1 MTTLADRAAAAA
13 GRTTSPPQDD
23 HDLGLP
29 TEFVEQFPAPLV
41 DPGIP
46 EPGADGPEQVPVHVA
61 WSRVMGSVNGIA
73 KSGWYGKPGATGSYQ
88 FRGVDA
94 ALNAFGPACRLH
106 GVLVLPV
113 HTEAAYRD
121 VKTSTGKNSR
131 ECTVT
136 VTYRIVGPVGDFLE
150 VQSVGESMDSA
161 DKGTAKA
168 LSTSLRSLLLLG
180 GLVPT
185 GDAEPDLTN
194 VERGNEAPARTPES
208 YRDEILNLETS
219 QGRLQQI
226 GYELGNLR
234 MLNRLVTNETG
245 GQETLDALGQRIY
258 KERAGGGA

>member
-1 MTTLADRAAAAA
+1 MNTIQERAAAAA
-13 GRTTSPPQDD
+13 GRTA
-23 HDLGLP
+23 
-29 TEFVEQFPAPLV
+29 EQRNDESAPADAPEYTPEKLS

-61 WSRVMGSVNGIA
+61 WSRVMGTVRGIA
-73 KSGWYGKPGATGSYQ
+73 KGAWYGRAGERGSYQ

-113 HTEAAYRD
+113 KTDAAYRD
-121 VKTSTGKNSR
+121 VKTSTGKSSR

-136 VTYRIVGPVGDFLE
+136 VTYRIVGPAGDFLE

-185 GDAEPDLTN
+185 DDPEPDSSY
-194 VERGNEAPARTPES
+194 VERGEAPVRPAVS
-208 YRDEILNLETS
+208 YVDEICDPRTS
-219 QGRLQQI
+219 AGRLRQI
-226 GYELGNLR
+226 HHELKTARQLGA
-234 MLNRLVTNETG
+234 LVTNETG
-245 GQETLDALGQRIY
+245 GEEAIGDLVVRLG
-258 KERAGGGA
+258 KERAAGGAE

>member
-1 MTTLADRAAAAA
+1 MTTLAERAAAAA
-13 GRTTSPPQDD
+13 GRTDTTTPEATPEPQYTHTPALLED
-23 HDLGLP
+23 H
-29 TEFVEQFPAPLV
+29 
-41 DPGIP
+41 GIP

-61 WSRVMGSVNGIA
+61 WSRVMGTVRGVSKGA
-73 KSGWYGKPGATGSYQ
+73 WYGKPGQTGSYQ

-113 HTEAAYRD
+113 KTEAAYRD

-136 VTYRIVGPVGDFLE
+136 VTYKVIGPTGDFIE

-168 LSTSLRSLLLLG
+168 LSTSLRSLLFLG

-185 GDAEPDLTN
+185 GDPDPDTSN
-194 VERGNEAPARTPES
+194 VERGEAPVRSAES
-208 YRDEILNLETS
+208 YLDEICNPSTS
-219 QGRLQQI
+219 AGRLRQI
-226 GYELGNLR
+226 HYELRQSRQLGA
-234 MLNRLVTNETG
+234 LVTNEVG
-245 GQETLDALGQRIY
+245 DEEAVGDMVVRIG
-258 KERAGGGA
+258 KERAAGGGA

>member
-1 MTTLADRAAAAA
+1 MTTLAERAAAKA
-13 GRTTSPPQDD
+13 GRYNDPTAQPDEEPLPASPE
-23 HDLGLP
+23 LP
-29 TEFVEQFPAPLV
+29 ELTEH
-41 DPGIP
+41 GIP
-46 EPGADGPEQVPVHVA
+46 EPGPEGPKVVPVYVA
-61 WSRVMGSVNGIA
+61 WSNVMGEINGIG
-73 KSGWYGKPGATGSYQ
+73 KGSWFGKPGQTGSYR

-113 HTEAAYRD
+113 KTEAAYRD

-136 VTYRIVGPVGDFLE
+136 VTYQIIGPAGDHIE

-185 GDAEPDLTN
+185 GDPEPDAEN
-194 VERGNEAPARTPES
+194 VERGEAPVRSVRDYLDEIFSPATAPARL
-208 YRDEILNLETS
+208 R
-219 QGRLQQI
+219 QI
-226 GYELGNLR
+226 RYELGQQQ
-234 MLNRLVTNETG
+234 RLSMRVQDETG
-245 GQETLDALGQRIY
+245 ETDELGKIIDRIG
-258 KERAGGGA
+258 KERAAGGAQ

>member
-1 MTTLADRAAAAA
+1 MTTLAERAAAAA
-13 GRTTSPPQDD
+13 GRAATDPAGSG
-23 HDLGLP
+23 HDQAA
-29 TEFVEQFPAPLV
+29 TPAYTPEPLA

-46 EPGADGPEQVPVHVA
+46 EPGPDGPENVPVWVA
-61 WSRVMGSVNGIA
+61 WSRVMGEVRGVA
-73 KSGWYGKPGATGSYQ
+73 KGAWYGKPDMNGSYR

-113 HTEAAYRD
+113 RTEAAYRD

-136 VTYRIVGPVGDFLE
+136 VTYRIIGPGGDHIE

-168 LSTSLRSLLLLG
+168 LSTALRSLLFLG

-185 GDAEPDLTN
+185 GDPDPDASN
-194 VERGNEAPARTPES
+194 VERGEAAVRPAAS
-208 YRDEILNLETS
+208 YVDEIADPKTS
-219 QGRLQQI
+219 AGRLRQIHFELRQSQQ
-226 GYELGNLR
+226 LGA
-234 MLNRLVTNETG
+234 LVTNETG
-245 GQETLDALGQRIY
+245 GEEPVGEMVVRLG
-258 KERAGGGA
+258 KERAGGAS

>member
-1 MTTLADRAAAAA
+1 MSTLAEVAAAAA
-13 GRTTSPPQDD
+13 GRADTASADT
-23 HDLGLP
+23 G
-29 TEFVEQFPAPLV
+29 TAYEPAPLT

-46 EPGADGPEQVPVHVA
+46 EPGPEEPEQIPVHVA
-61 WSRVMGSVNGIA
+61 WSRVMGTVRGVSKG
-73 KSGWYGKPGATGSYQ
+73 GWYGKPGERGSYQ

-113 HTEAAYRD
+113 RTEAAYRD

-136 VTYRIVGPVGDFLE
+136 VTYTIVGPVGDFIE

-168 LSTSLRSLLLLG
+168 LSTSLRSLLFLG

-185 GDAEPDLTN
+185 GDVEPDSVN
-194 VERGNEAPARTPES
+194 IERGEESVRSPES
-208 YRDEILNLETS
+208 YRDEQLDQNTTPRRLDQIRNELRGLGLLNS
-219 QGRLQQI
+219 KVQ
-226 GYELGNLR
+226 
-234 MLNRLVTNETG
+234 NETG
-245 GQETLDALGQRIY
+245 ELETLDSIGGRMYVARTD
-258 KERAGGGA
+258 GGA

>member
-1 MTTLADRAAAAA
+1 
-13 GRTTSPPQDD
+13 
-23 HDLGLP
+23 
-29 TEFVEQFPAPLV
+29 
-41 DPGIP
+41 
-46 EPGADGPEQVPVHVA
+46 
-61 WSRVMGSVNGIA
+61 MGTVRGIA
-73 KSGWYGKPGATGSYQ
+73 KNGWYGKPNQNGSYQ

-113 HTEAAYRD
+113 RTEAAYRD

-136 VTYRIVGPVGDFLE
+136 VTYRIVGPRGDFLE

-185 GDAEPDLTN
+185 SDADPDSTN
-194 VERGNEAPARTPES
+194 VERGEAPVRPAVSYVEEICDHRTS
-208 YRDEILNLETS
+208 A
-219 QGRLQQI
+219 GRL
-226 GYELGNLR
+226 
-234 MLNRLVTNETG
+234 
-245 GQETLDALGQRIY
+245 
-258 KERAGGGA
+258 

>member
-1 MTTLADRAAAAA
+1 MTTIAERAAAAA
-13 GRTTSPPQDD
+13 GRTDTGPA
-23 HDLGLP
+23 
-29 TEFVEQFPAPLV
+29 EQPGAESTYTPAPLA

-46 EPGADGPEQVPVHVA
+46 EPGPDGPEKVPVHIA
-61 WSRVMGSVNGIA
+61 WSRVMGEVRGIA
-73 KSGWYGKPGATGSYQ
+73 KGSTYGTGSTSYR

-113 HTEAAYRD
+113 KTDASYRD
-121 VKTSTGKNSR
+121 VKTSGGKPSR

-136 VTYRIVGPVGDFLE
+136 VTYRIIGPTGDHIE

-185 GDAEPDLTN
+185 NDTDPDASN
-194 VERGNEAPARTPES
+194 VERGEAPLRSLTS
-208 YRDEILNLETS
+208 YRDEVLEES
-219 QGRLQQI
+219 PSKARMAQMV
-226 GYELGNLR
+226 YELRQQQRAGG
-234 MLNRLVTNETG
+234 LVQNETG
-245 GQETLDALGQRIY
+245 DDEGIVALILRVGA
-258 KERAGGGA
+258 ERGFAGGAS

>member
-1 MTTLADRAAAAA
+1 MSNTIAERAAAAA
-13 GRTTSPPQDD
+13 GRTNSAATIPAATDDTSA
-23 HDLGLP
+23 
-29 TEFVEQFPAPLV
+29 VEPLA

-46 EPGADGPEQVPVHVA
+46 EPGPEGPEQVPVWTA
-61 WSRVMGSVNGIA
+61 WSAVMGTVRGIA
-73 KSGWYGKPGATGSYQ
+73 KNGWYGKPNQTGSYQ

-113 HTEAAYRD
+113 RTDAAYRD

-136 VTYRIVGPVGDFLE
+136 VTYRIVGPRGDYLE

-185 GDAEPDLTN
+185 SDQDPDAVN
-194 VERGNEAPARTPES
+194 VERGEAPVRPATSYVDEVCDPRTS
-208 YRDEILNLETS
+208 T
-219 QGRLQQI
+219 GRLRQI
-226 GYELGNLR
+226 HYELKTTRQLGAI
-234 MLNRLVTNETG
+234 VTNEVG
-245 GQETLDALGQRIY
+245 DEETIGDLVVRVG
-258 KERAGGGA
+258 KERAGGGAE